1 MASLSFPLNCGE
13 HRGSLGVEP
22 RGGVRGSPVEM
33 LCWPTHPQGLGT
45 LSRHSPSPALSPLHA
60 QTGKRQRGIRAASLS
75 LAQSQGSKS
84 RAGAAAEGWETS
96 RTKVHTSHML
106 TGHFRS
112 RAGGFHC
119 QHGAWQGWGWHSA
132 GAEPLRAQGRARI
145 VNRATEPQSHRETE
159 PAPPELP
166 AAGGGPKTP
175 TTGVPGATGGCGD
188 PTAVPHPLGSPGD
201 APSRGMLHP
210 GRLSCSLAF
219 PRSLSEQTAPK
230 RSGRKAPGASPRP
243 GAALGSRGG
252 CVCNSSTNRFTAEKL
267 LFK

>member
-1 MASLSFPLNCGE
+1 
-13 HRGSLGVEP
+13 
-22 RGGVRGSPVEM
+22 
-33 LCWPTHPQGLGT
+33 
-45 LSRHSPSPALSPLHA
+45 
-60 QTGKRQRGIRAASLS
+60 
-75 LAQSQGSKS
+75 
-84 RAGAAAEGWETS
+84 
-96 RTKVHTSHML
+96 ML

-145 VNRATEPQSHRETE
+145 VNRATEKQSQPLRSCRLR
-159 PAPPELP
+159 A
-166 AAGGGPKTP
+166 GGPKTP
-175 TTGVPGATGGCGD
+175 TTGVSGATGGCGD

-210 GRLSCSLAF
+210 GRLSCSIPF
-219 PRSLSEQTAPK
+219 PRSLSEQTPPK